1 MCKYSLGAVFH
12 SSKASAC
19 MWPRLALASL
29 EGEGVFMPILQL
41 RMWRPQEGMQVDRGW
56 NQVGPSTWF
65 HVQCS
70 FSFSVTSW
78 GNSYLS
84 WVVTASRPQWA
95 RHRCGPAW
103 PTATMD
109 PPSLGKH
116 HPSPRPRFLHPYHF
130 DIRALEPLALREKQ
144 RWGNFHIP
152 VLGTPEESR
161 PRVRMWG
168 YRVREWKL
176 HSALFCILGCSVTFS
191 KNKWLHK
198 TQARAPAGQE
208 PWQPTGPPPASV
220 PAVTGSTT
228 PRGSPSPRRGPHM
241 ALVTSGKCSV
251 DLQDISHDRPLFQRL
266 GNVINLPNTWK

>member
-19 MWPRLALASL
+19 MWPCLALASL

-41 RMWRPQEGMQVDRGW
+41 RMRRPQEGMQVDRGW
-56 NQVGPSTWF
+56 DVGPSTWF

-70 FSFSVTSW
+70 FSLSVTSW

-144 RWGNFHIP
+144 RWGTFTFRSSEP
-152 VLGTPEESR
+152 LRKADPGSGCGVTECGSGSSTQLCFVFWVAVLRFQKTNGSTR
-161 PRVRMWG
+161 PRPT
-168 YRVREWKL
+168 
-176 HSALFCILGCSVTFS
+176 HQ
-191 KNKWLHK
+191 
-198 TQARAPAGQE
+198 QARSPGSQL
-208 PWQPTGPPPASV
+208 GPHLP
-220 PAVTGSTT
+220 VTGSTM
-228 PRGSPSPRRGPHM
+228 PRGSPRPRGGPHM

-251 DLQDISHDRPLFQRL
+251 DLQDVSHDRPLFQRL